1 MIVSALTSIGFKID
15 PLIRRLASDQDGEI
29 LACVTALKRQLAK
42 VGLDFNDLAGTL
54 TAGRSEPSS
63 DQVCNHRNVLAWII
77 ETNLGQ
83 LAEKEREFVLNMS
96 NWVRTRD
103 PTPKQAQW
111 IDNIFERVRGRRNG

>member
-1 MIVSALTSIGFKID
+1 MSALTPIASKID

-29 LACVTALKRQLAK
+29 LACVAALKRQLAK

-63 DQVCNHRNVLAWII
+63 DQVCNHREVLAWII
-77 ETNLGQ
+77 STNLGQ

-96 NWVRTRD
+96 DWVRTRD

-111 IDNIFERVRGRRNG
+111 IYNIFKRLGGMRP